1 MAWEFITQVQLSRRI
16 SPDRLRRIYDDSL
29 VGTAD
34 VDAVTQLRRDASSKV
49 ASYLVG
55 ITDLNAV
62 QAAAT
67 ADAAHEVVRL
77 TLDVAVAMATQR
89 FPEVVQTLD
98 WEALMKQADKDL
110 KMLRES
116 FTQLDTELT
125 PNPPANV
132 GGTVYP
138 DPDSTTRPH
147 TFHQDGFG
155 DF

>member
-16 SPDRLRRIYDDSL
+16 SPATLRRIYDDSL
-29 VGTAD
+29 VGSAD
-34 VDAVTQLRRDASSKV
+34 TDAVTQLRQDASSMV
-49 ASYLVG
+49 AGYLVG

-67 ADAAHEVVRL
+67 AGTAHEVVRL
-77 TLDVAVAMATQR
+77 TLDVAVAMACQR
-89 FPEVVQTLD
+89 HPEVMEHVD
-98 WEALMKQADKDL
+98 WEALMKSARADL

-116 FTQLDTELT
+116 FTQLDIEGS

-132 GGTVYP
+132 GGVVLP
-138 DPDSTTRPH
+138 DPNSTSRPR

-155 DF
+155 DY